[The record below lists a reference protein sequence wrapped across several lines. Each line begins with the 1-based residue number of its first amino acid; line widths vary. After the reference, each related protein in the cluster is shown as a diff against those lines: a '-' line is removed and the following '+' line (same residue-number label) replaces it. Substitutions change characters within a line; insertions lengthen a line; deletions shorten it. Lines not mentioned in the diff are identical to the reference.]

1 MKKILIVANITLLT
15 LIAGLAVDLFY
26 SMIDYHFQ
34 AISAPQE
41 TLTDV
46 PSFSDASRKQNI
58 SLAHYQP
65 IIGRDLF
72 QIGDRQNTL
81 PPTPDPTKDLE
92 ITDLKIK
99 LWGTVTG
106 NGAMKYAVIE
116 AKGENQRLEQ
126 ALYREGDTVETATIE
141 QILDD
146 TIILSHDGQ
155 RQVLQME
162 QFLQGAGGR
171 RSARRTAT
179 ASGRRQPRTYKR
191 SISRNMIDNAAQNFN
206 QLISEA
212 NIVPDANGMKISRI
226 KPSSLFR
233 RLGLRNGDVIT
244 SVNNSQIR
252 SVDDAMGIY
261 KDLQNG
267 GGISIDLLRRGR
279 PTTIEYTV
287 R

>member
-1 MKKILIVANITLLT
+1 MKKISVFANIVLLT

-46 PSFSDASRKQNI
+46 PSFSDVSRKQNI

-72 QIGDRQNTL
+72 QIGDRQSTL
-81 PPTPDPTKDLE
+81 PPASDPAKDLE
-92 ITDLKIK
+92 ATDLNIK

-106 NGAMKYAVIE
+106 NAAMKYAVIE
-116 AKGENQRLEQ
+116 AKGENQRREQ
-126 ALYREGDTVETATIE
+126 QLYREGDTVETATIE

-146 TIILSHDGQ
+146 TIILSHNGQ

-171 RSARRTAT
+171 SARRTAT
-179 ASGRRQPRTYKR
+179 TPGSRRPRTYKR
-191 SISRNMIDNAAQNFN
+191 TINRNMIDNAAQNFN

-287 R
+287 K